1 MKDIK
6 NIENKIHKLS
16 PQLLEEV
23 EDFIDFLISKKQN
36 NRNQEKRLKQDWAGA
51 LNEFSNQYSSVE
63 LQKKALEW
71 RKKK

>member
-6 NIENKIHKLS
+6 NIENKIHMLS

-23 EDFIDFLISKKQN
+23 EDFIDFLISKKQKN
-36 NRNQEKRLKQDWAGA
+36 KNQEKRLKQDWAGA
-51 LNEFSNQYSSVE
+51 LSEFSNQYSSLE

-71 RKKK
+71 RKK

>member
-6 NIENKIHKLS
+6 NIENKIHKFS

-63 LQKKALEW
+63 LQKKALMQ
-71 RKKK
+71 K

>member
-1 MKDIK
+1 MKDTK

>member
-16 PQLLEEV
+16 PHLLEEV
-23 EDFIDFLISKKQN
+23 EDFIDFLISKKQKS
-36 NRNQEKRLKQDWAGA
+36 RNKEKRLKQNWAGA
-51 LNEFSNQYSSVE
+51 LSEFSNQYSSVE

-71 RKKK
+71 RKK